1 MAIACF
7 SIAIAV
13 FGVVALGAI
22 EAGAALGLF
31 SFLGLRL
38 SKRALTGA

>member
-1 MAIACF
+1 MAIAFF
-7 SIAIAV
+7 SVAIATL
-13 FGVVALGAI
+13 GGLALGAV